1 MARPY
6 YNYILQSFTHFVLM
20 SIQLLYVLEETEIN
34 ESIVY
39 IEIDE
44 MASS

>member
-1 MARPY
+1 
-6 YNYILQSFTHFVLM
+6 M